1 METHL
6 GEILKVPQGS
16 ILGPVVFLLFIN
28 DLPNSMKATA
38 KMFADDAK
46 LHSKISKVADW
57 ENLQCDLNKLEIWT
71 NKTGY

>member
-1 METHL
+1 
-6 GEILKVPQGS
+6 
-16 ILGPVVFLLFIN
+16 
-28 DLPNSMKATA
+28 MKATA